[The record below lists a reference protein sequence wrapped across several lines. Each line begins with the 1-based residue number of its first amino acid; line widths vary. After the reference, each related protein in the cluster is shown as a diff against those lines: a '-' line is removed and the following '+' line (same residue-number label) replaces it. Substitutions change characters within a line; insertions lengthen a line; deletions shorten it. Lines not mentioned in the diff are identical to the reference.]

1 MTDNLYGEFEQ
12 LAPLMLLRERLES
25 AALDNDLAWVLPT
38 DVLPGVTMAYGLPV
52 LRMDGVSPMLAH
64 RMQGS

>member
-1 MTDNLYGEFEQ
+1 MNDNLYGEFET

-25 AALDNDLAWVLPT
+25 ASLNEDLAWILPT

-64 RMQGS
+64 RTQES